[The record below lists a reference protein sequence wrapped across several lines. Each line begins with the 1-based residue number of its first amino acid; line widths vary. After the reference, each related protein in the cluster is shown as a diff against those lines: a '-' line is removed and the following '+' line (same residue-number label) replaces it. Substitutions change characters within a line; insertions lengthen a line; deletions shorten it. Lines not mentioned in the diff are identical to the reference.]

1 MNLRRAIAAVL
12 GTIATWWYWAVGLIA
27 VLAFLVPLSVAPTEE
42 DPTGGAGQS
51 APIVA
56 LCTAALLISRSRN
69 IGGLLGVFIGIG
81 SVASAYLWM
90 AAEAGVRPFSLELPI
105 TLSILLGLAAM
116 TTIAVPLIALGA
128 RLLSNAQLPTEEDE
142 SSEEVDH

>member
-12 GTIATWWYWAVGLIA
+12 GAIATWWYWAVGLIA

-69 IGGLLGVFIGIG
+69 IGGLLGVLIGIG

-90 AAEAGVRPFSLELPI
+90 AAEAGVHPFSLELPV

-116 TTIAVPLIALGA
+116 TTLAVPLFALGA
-128 RLLSNAQLPTEEDE
+128 RLRSNDQPLAKEDE
-142 SSEEVDH
+142 SSEEGDH